1 MGLKMKKPLF
11 VAIVFLLALATLIP
25 VYADITGW
33 TWLGTT
39 YTGWD
44 DYHNDYVNA
53 YGSGT
58 TAVLAVTVEN
68 EEGHNITVTSVHV
81 NMDWDDTYESTQVS
95 ATNPE
100 ILDDDDV
107 RVFFI
112 DFEVPNTTIA
122 SNLFTHSYKI
132 VVEYFYYPN
141 ETDPTVTKTGKYTS
155 PVGEDLVVYSADQAD
170 AVNLMRIIAEFSQ
183 PSPPDWD
190 SVRAQI
196 LWNRAM
202 NETCNGEEYYRQGE
216 FPKAKQQ
223 FSTALDH
230 INQAWNAEEAYL
242 TIMEELQIRQIEAD
256 IRSLDSMSNFFNGLS
271 TMWILFGIGGILF
284 GIGYIV
290 KWTVHARKHSKPP
303 EASAA

>member
-25 VYADITGW
+25 VYADITDW

-44 DYHNDYVNA
+44 EYYGDDVNA
-53 YGSGT
+53 YESGS
-58 TAVLAVTVEN
+58 TAVLAVTVAN
-68 EEGHNITVTSVHV
+68 FEGYNITVTSVSV

-100 ILDDDDV
+100 ILDHGDV

-112 DFEVPNTTIA
+112 DFKVPDATVV
-122 SNLFTHSYKI
+122 SNLYTHSYTI
-132 VVEYFYYPN
+132 VASYFFYPN
-141 ETDPTVTKTGKYTS
+141 ASDPSLTKTDEYIEF
-155 PVGEDLVVYSADQAD
+155 GEDFVVYSADQAD
-170 AVNLMRIIAEFSQ
+170 AVDLMRILDRFE
-183 PSPPDWD
+183 PPPPRGWS

-202 NETCNGEEYYRQGE
+202 NETSNGEEYYRQGE
-216 FPKAKQQ
+216 FYKAKQH

-230 INQAWNAEEAYL
+230 INEAWDAEEAYL